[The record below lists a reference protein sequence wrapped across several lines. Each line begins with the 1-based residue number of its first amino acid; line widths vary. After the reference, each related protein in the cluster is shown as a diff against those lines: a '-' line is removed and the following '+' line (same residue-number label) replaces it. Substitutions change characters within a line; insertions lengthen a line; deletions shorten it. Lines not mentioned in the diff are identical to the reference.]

1 MLYKEFKK
9 QGDFLFRYRGSLPI
23 IILFL
28 GFGILIATSLNSI
41 GEENFLQSNIYFLI
55 CFAVSWLGQIIRIL
69 TVGYTPANTSG
80 RNKLRQVA
88 DEINTTGIYSTVRH
102 PLYLGNFFMWLG
114 LAMLTENLWFVLVF
128 VLFYWIYYERIM
140 YAEETF
146 LVGKFGSKY
155 ENWAIKTPAFI
166 PGFKEF
172 KKPSIPFSWK
182 KILKKEKNGI
192 SALFLIFFLFNFTA
206 NIIDAGKFVI
216 VKNFWFYAMIVS
228 LVLYLILKFLKRKTT
243 VLDEEGR

>member
-9 QGDFLFRYRGSLPI
+9 QGDFLFRYRGSLPLL
-23 IILFL
+23 ILFIGL
-28 GFGILIATSLNSI
+28 AVFITNRLNWNGEVGFFQTNT
-41 GEENFLQSNIYFLI
+41 YFLI
-55 CFAVSWLGQIIRIL
+55 CVLVSILGQIIRIL

-80 RNKLRQVA
+80 RNKLEQVA

-114 LAMLTENLWFVLVF
+114 LAMVTENLWFVLAF

-146 LVGKFGSKY
+146 LVDKFGSLY
-155 ENWAIKTPAFI
+155 ENWATKTPVFI

-172 KKPSIPFSWK
+172 KKPSINFSWK

-192 SALFLIFFLFNFTA
+192 SALFLIFFIFNFTGHV
-206 NIIDAGKFVI
+206 IEEGKFII
-216 VKNFWFYAMIVS
+216 VRNFWFYAMVVS
-228 LVLYLILKFLKRKTT
+228 VVLYLILKFLKRKTT
-243 VLDEEGR
+243 VLDEKGR